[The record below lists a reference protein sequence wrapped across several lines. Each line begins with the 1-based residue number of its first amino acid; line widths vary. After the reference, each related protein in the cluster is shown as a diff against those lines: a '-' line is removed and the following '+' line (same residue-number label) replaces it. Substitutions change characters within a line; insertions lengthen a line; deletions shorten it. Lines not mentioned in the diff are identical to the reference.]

1 MSFGLS
7 AGDFIAVGKL
17 CWTAYVACKG
27 ASSEYAEA
35 INELSTLYLILK
47 EIECEAQDPNSIL
60 NRHGRGQHAYLYT
73 AVANIKPTLQ
83 ELEGLAT
90 KYRALGRSDKR
101 TWDRVKFAAEQV
113 ADLRAK
119 LSYHI
124 TAIGVLRNGIS
135 SMAIVRIER
144 ILEDI
149 KNDIHLGKRPPT
161 VLSAPTEPSQASVSS
176 RRELATELIEDGI
189 SQIEIDSNWEAIV
202 RYLEEPGIPALSV
215 SSQDAAGLYIGE
227 PQSTSQT
234 ISTSDDGEG
243 WDSVSQRSRG
253 NRMPLP
259 SIPHFLPVSG
269 STRDISSN
277 PSQVEEEL
285 KLGEMDQKHHGAN
298 GGSLQW
304 MVDHLFD
311 HFRLPHPYKT
321 YISSSCLLFPT
332 NVRRI
337 ICDCTPRPHIL
348 MEQIHLLAGI
358 REGDIIIELPT
369 HSTTKLWVLGITRQ
383 GYIGYFYRDWLAD
396 LTESDVASV
405 LSHPLDK
412 FRSKE
417 IQDSHARTFP
427 GCPISIFLVEIPAA
441 LEIPHILATYW
452 QYTYR
457 CCPGQFNINPYLYG
471 RSFEVNKITG
481 APPDW
486 FSEHPIPTCIRI
498 VNPIHNRSAHALG
511 HLARRYLE
519 MQVQGDLTGYLQ
531 AVVCHIYLESTSE
544 ESAKEVESSLNRI
557 LVSSMNRPGQQP
569 SEAGFV
575 PYVLYHQGSFDLI
588 PEDHILALFSSY
600 YLHKHHYH
608 GRAKSTRLARYA
620 KLDVSF
626 KDLSSIDAS
635 TSRNPVNTP
644 HMDSGNM
651 KFELVSSNNTPS
663 IGKKSMGIH
672 FGREKALAQDFELV
686 KTCIDNFLLAEFGYD
701 TVTTAFVSRQEA
713 YNLVSE
719 RRRQAILGKSA
730 QPQSG
735 K

>member
-101 TWDRVKFAAEQV
+101 TWDRIKFAAEQV

-202 RYLEEPGIPALSV
+202 
-215 SSQDAAGLYIGE
+215 
-227 PQSTSQT
+227 
-234 ISTSDDGEG
+234 
-243 WDSVSQRSRG
+243 
-253 NRMPLP
+253 
-259 SIPHFLPVSG
+259 
-269 STRDISSN
+269 
-277 PSQVEEEL
+277 EEEL

-332 NVRRI
+332 NVRRT

-544 ESAKEVESSLNRI
+544 ESAKEMESSLNRI

-575 PYVLYHQGSFDLI
+575 PYVPYHPGSFDLI

-608 GRAKSTRLARYA
+608 GRAKSTRLACYA

-686 KTCIDNFLLAEFGYD
+686 RTCIDNFLLAEFGYD

-713 YNLVSE
+713 YNLVNE